1 MNGKLATKVSQV
13 TGKTLT
19 SNDFTDELK
28 TKLESLHNYDDSKL
42 KTLIS
47 DNQSALNSELAKKV
61 SQVAGKQLSTNDYT
75 TSEKNK
81 LAALNN
87 YNDSAVLK
95 QISDLSARIDKIEKF
110 VAAFGVA
117 NNILTVG
124 NGSSK

>member
-117 NNILTVG
+117 NNTLTVG